1 MAGLKELNSF
11 LGKFVNLWQNG
22 MEASLRI
29 DSKAGKA
36 TINLEVGLG
45 QAPQPEQHPICKYGP
60 SRLRRRE
67 RRADARKL
75 AEEVNTKDT
84 AEQAAT
90 SNTSEKT
97 TSTAEEAEELRVE
110 KAQAEAD
117 RVKAVEATE
126 VPAKDASAKVDDE
139 FCSNESFG
147 EGHSPTTIHPNP
159 TPSSAAAAPTPS
171 SRRGL
176 GGVDYYLLTYDD
188 PSDSD

>member
-11 LGKFVNLWQNG
+11 LGKFVNLWQSG
-22 MEASLRI
+22 MEATLRI
-29 DSKAGKA
+29 DSKAGQA

-75 AEEVNTKDT
+75 AEEVTEDT

-117 RVKAVEATE
+117 KVKAVETTE
-126 VPAKDASAKVDDE
+126 VPAKDASEKVDDE

-147 EGHSPTTIHPNP
+147 EGHSPTTKPTP
-159 TPSSAAAAPTPS
+159 TPSSAAAAAPTPS

-176 GGVDYYLLTYDD
+176 GGVDYYLLSYED